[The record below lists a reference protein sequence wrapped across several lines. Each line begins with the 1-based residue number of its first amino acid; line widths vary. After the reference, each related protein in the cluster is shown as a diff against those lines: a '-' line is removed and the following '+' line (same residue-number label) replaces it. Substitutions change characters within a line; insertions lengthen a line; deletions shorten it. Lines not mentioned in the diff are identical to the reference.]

1 MKHRG
6 GTDFCQLL
14 NVSPI
19 CARFPLCSE
28 LHVGVIS
35 LFPFYFVFFVPRWVE
50 AQCAAYMVFI
60 WVNVIEG

>member
-35 LFPFYFVFFVPRWVE
+35 LFCSSLGRSSMRCIYGV
-50 AQCAAYMVFI
+50 YMGEC
-60 WVNVIEG
+60 N

>member
-14 NVSPI
+14 NVSPL

-28 LHVGVIS
+28 LHVGVI
-35 LFPFYFVFFVPRWVE
+35 VFFVPRWVE
-50 AQCAAYMVFI
+50 VQCAAYMVFI